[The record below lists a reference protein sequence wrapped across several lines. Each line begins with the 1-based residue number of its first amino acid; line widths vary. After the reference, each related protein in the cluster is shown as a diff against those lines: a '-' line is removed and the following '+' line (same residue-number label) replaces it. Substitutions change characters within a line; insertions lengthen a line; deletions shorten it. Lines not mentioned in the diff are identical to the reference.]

1 MTATD
6 DYTAVHRIMGVVFGE
21 TQAPWSAPFDTADG
35 RRRSGELLGHRERC
49 LPRCRYQVSLPA
61 RLGAPNRKSSRRL
74 RKSVHGKVKVTVK
87 EAKGEWRRHRGE
99 LTPSSL
105 SSLAIGLR

>member
-49 LPRCRYQVSLPA
+49 LPRCRYQRDWVHQTGSLLDACERAYTA
-61 RLGAPNRKSSRRL
+61 R
-74 RKSVHGKVKVTVK
+74 
-87 EAKGEWRRHRGE
+87 
-99 LTPSSL
+99 
-105 SSLAIGLR
+105 